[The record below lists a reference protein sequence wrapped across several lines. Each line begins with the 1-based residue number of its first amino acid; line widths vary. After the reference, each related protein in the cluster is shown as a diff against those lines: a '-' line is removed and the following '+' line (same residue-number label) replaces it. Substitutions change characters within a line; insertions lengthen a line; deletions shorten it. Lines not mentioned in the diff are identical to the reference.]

1 MTANG
6 GRRERM
12 VTVGGN
18 RLFVREQGEGTP
30 ILLINGLGSN
40 ADMWGAVED
49 RLAAKMRTVAYDLPG
64 SGRSP
69 TPHRPLSVA
78 ALAREACG
86 LLDALGYKRADVLG
100 FSLGGLIAQQ
110 LAHDQPGRVR
120 RLALAGTACGWG
132 SMPPTRQ
139 ALALLSMPIR
149 YHSRSLYWHT
159 NHLLS
164 PGDRRLLAKLPN
176 LTESR
181 LRHPPPLL
189 GYAYQLSAGAM
200 WSSLPWIA
208 AVRTPALVLAGM
220 EDQVVPAANSVQL
233 ARLLPAS
240 RLHLVPDAGH
250 LFVFDPQGPAIPLL
264 EEFFSTPRHQD
275 SRAWSEGMLVDRDDV
290 VESAFAASNGVLPH
304 RAFSD
309 AYRHLVQSEQRRKR
323 ERRGSRAG

>member
-1 MTANG
+1 MTASG
-6 GRRERM
+6 TRRERM

-30 ILLINGLGSN
+30 ILLVNGLGSN
-40 ADMWGAVED
+40 ADMWGAVES
-49 RLAAKMRTVAYDLPG
+49 RLATAARTIAYDLPG

-69 TPHRPLSVA
+69 TPHRPLSIA
-78 ALAREACG
+78 TLARDASD
-86 LLDALGYKRADVLG
+86 LLDALGYDRTDVLG
-100 FSLGGLIAQQ
+100 FSLGGLVAQQ
-110 LAHDQPGRVR
+110 LAHDRSDRVR
-120 RLALAGTACGWG
+120 RMALVGTACGWG

-139 ALALLSMPIR
+139 ALALLAMPIR

-164 PGDRRLLAKLPN
+164 PGDRQLLSRLPN

-208 AVRTPALVLAGM
+208 AVRIPSLLLAGL
-220 EDQVVPAANSVQL
+220 DDHVVPAANSVQL
-233 ARLLPAS
+233 ARLLPES
-240 RLHLVPDAGH
+240 RLHLLPGAGH

-264 EEFFSTPRHQD
+264 ESFFGSGRHHE
-275 SRAWSEGMLVDRDDV
+275 SRAWSEGMLVDRDEL
-290 VESAFAASNGVLPH
+290 VESAFAASHGFLPH

-309 AYRHLVQSEQRRKR
+309 AYRRFVESDRR
-323 ERRGSRAG
+323 RRRQGGRSAAR